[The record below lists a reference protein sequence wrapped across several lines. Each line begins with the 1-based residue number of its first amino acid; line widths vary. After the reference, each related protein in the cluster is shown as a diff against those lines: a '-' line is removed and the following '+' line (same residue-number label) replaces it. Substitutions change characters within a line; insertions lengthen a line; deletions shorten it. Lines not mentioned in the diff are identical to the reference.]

1 MSNVTIDARLGAD
14 GKAYLYGS
22 NNKIVTQVEIKK
34 NTNMEITIGT
44 GFSPTAAITKF
55 TLYDVNADGTKNT
68 ASVVGTW
75 NRSAPTVPASTEI
88 SIAAKDAGAIEVTD
102 TDSQPNDELF
112 FFSITVTDGGSHYD
126 SDPQLKV
133 KKMTASG

>member
-1 MSNVTIDARLGAD
+1 MSNVTINARLGTD
-14 GKAYLYGS
+14 GKSYLYDN

-34 NTNMEITIGT
+34 NTNMEISIGS
-44 GFSPTAAITKF
+44 GFSSTAEISKF
-55 TLYDVNADGTKNT
+55 TLYNVNADGTKNT
-68 ASVVGTW
+68 ESVIGIW

-88 SIAAKDAGAIEVTD
+88 SVAAKDGGAIEVTD
-102 TDSQPNDELF
+102 TDTQPNDELF
-112 FFSITVTDGGSHYD
+112 FFSITVMDGGTPHD